1 VKTNYMHPVIAVATL
16 FAIAGPLSRSR
27 AAEPEVMTMRNSNLK
42 LTVGAH
48 VLTAALEDNASSR
61 DFVSLLPLTLTL
73 RDYAPT
79 EKISDLPMLEL
90 PGTRILSAKRSLS
103 HPGSVSPNAGESRPY
118 SFDPAMSSRARP
130 ARSTGMAP
138 HRRQPCLISLFK
150 KPSTAS
156 WWTGWRRSPMR
167 NIRQPLRRPDER

>member
-1 VKTNYMHPVIAVATL
+1 MKTNFMHPVIAVAAL

-73 RDYAPT
+73 RDLCIDG
-79 EKISDLPMLEL
+79 KDQ
-90 PGTRILSAKRSLS
+90 RSAQATLHAR
-103 HPGSVSPNAGESRPY
+103 
-118 SFDPAMSSRARP
+118 RA
-130 ARSTGMAP
+130 
-138 HRRQPCLISLFK
+138 
-150 KPSTAS
+150 
-156 WWTGWRRSPMR
+156 
-167 NIRQPLRRPDER
+167 